1 MPLQACEVK
10 GPGGVK
16 PGWRWGRKGKCFTYN
31 PNDERS
37 EKRAKARAKAQASA
51 PKQYEYGIEVK
62 GSDG

>member
-1 MPLQACEVK
+1 MPVQACEVK

-37 EKRAKARAKAQASA
+37 EKRAKLRAKQSAQATLSSS
-51 PKQYEYGIEVK
+51 PDLEYK
-62 GSDG
+62 GN